1 MATDT
6 PVLER
11 RAAQATKKQPEYL
24 VPTRMDVIAEEE
36 HNARIRDNYARLVN
50 PNSSIDDVFAAAE
63 KEEAAVSSPVQQAAA
78 RPYLVENARANAD
91 IFRADS
97 AINRVA
103 AAPVMSAETD
113 EEEDEDLRPTAT
125 TIQYRTI
132 DRTSVNVKTGAKT
145 RNIFGFDKKQKIIIA
160 VCVAIVVALI
170 SLIVVNSVIIAN
182 LNNEIAQVQS
192 NISVLRGALAGV
204 NDRMG
209 DIISNGLGS

>member
-11 RAAQATKKQPEYL
+11 RAAQATKKHPEYL

-63 KEEAAVSSPVQQAAA
+63 KEEAVVSSPVQQAAA

-97 AINRVA
+97 AINRVT
-103 AAPVMSAETD
+103 AAPVMSAEID

-132 DRTSVNVKTGAKT
+132 DKASANVKTTAKA

-170 SLIVVNSVIIAN
+170 SLIVVNSVIISN
-182 LNNEIAQVQS
+182 LNSEIAQVQN
-192 NISVLRGALAGV
+192 NISVIRGALAGV